1 MVLDGKFLQEYP
13 INAGAIGV
21 KMDGSFFE
29 EKTSFKM
36 LGQSFSSKLNLGSY
50 IVSID
55 KTASKKIGSLIH
67 SKKFFT
73 PEVVFYLYKSTIWPC
88 MEYCF
93 HAWAGAPSC
102 HLGILNYRNSYV
114 ALLVLDLRP
123 LLNP

>member
-1 MVLDGKFLQEYP
+1 
-13 INAGAIGV
+13 
-21 KMDGSFFE
+21 
-29 EKTSFKM
+29 M
-36 LGQSFSSKLNLGSY
+36 LGQSFSSKLNLGFY

-67 SKKFFT
+67 SKKFFS

-88 MEYCF
+88 MEYC
-93 HAWAGAPSC
+93 

-114 ALLVLDLRP
+114 GLLVLDLLP